1 MTDVFRF
8 RLGVIVCT
16 TAALLVVPGS
26 ARAQRIAPAAAD
38 APPDAP
44 QFMSRFDV
52 HLTADATASGNP
64 AFWMDTHF
72 GGDFDIVDYGKGRST
87 LLADYQAVLGKQ
99 IRPFDPNQGNYLLEG
114 SSSYRL
120 GDAEVAGVFH
130 HESRH
135 LGDRAKIQAIAWNV
149 LQVRLFYHHTFQGT
163 EVKLRGDAGD
173 VVQHSWVD
181 YKWTADI
188 EGRVDKPIAPHLVAY
203 DSGYAETYGI
213 RHDATTESTRGRQ
226 TGGRVESGV
235 RLTGRGGAIDLF
247 VGYERIVDADAFQ
260 ELPLSWAFAGF
271 RVVNK

>member
-1 MTDVFRF
+1 M
-8 RLGVIVCT
+8 
-16 TAALLVVPGS
+16 VPAT
-26 ARAQRIAPAAAD
+26 ARAQRIAPEPAD

-64 AFWMDTHF
+64 EFWMDSHF
-72 GGDFDIVDYGKGRST
+72 GGDFDIVDYGKGRGT

-114 SSSYRL
+114 SSSLRL
-120 GDAEVAGVFH
+120 GDDVEVAGVFH

-149 LQVRLFYHHTFQGT
+149 LQVRLFYHHTFAGT
-163 EVKLRGDAGD
+163 EVKVRGDAGN

-188 EGRVDKPIAPHLVAY
+188 EGRVDKPVASHVLAY
-203 DSGYAETYGI
+203 GSGYAETYGI
-213 RHDATTESTRGRQ
+213 NHDISTRGRQ
-226 TGGRVESGV
+226 TGGRVEAGF
-235 RLTGRGGAIDLF
+235 RLLGKRGAIDLF
-247 VGYERIVDADAFQ
+247 AGYERIVDADAFQ